1 MANKPPIID
10 SPIDSLPWEDIKEI
24 SEKGLFE
31 QVFKKIPK
39 ARFEFAAKEE
49 NHQVLV
55 ESALKSLKKNNP
67 DASYQQATMLADLMQ
82 KYARKALEG

>member
-1 MANKPPIID
+1 MSSD
-10 SPIDSLPWEDIKEI
+10 FDGLPWEDIKEI

-49 NHQVLV
+49 NYQALV
-55 ESALKSLKKNNP
+55 KSALESLKKNNP
-67 DASYQQATMLADLMQ
+67 AASYEQATILADLMQ